1 MEWGRGR
8 TSCPYK
14 FASLYKVSRLHV
26 HVHVYDTPCVLCAMM
41 HIQYIRTAHGLW
53 IKVREKEMKSNVTLV
68 NKFCS
73 N

>member
-41 HIQYIRTAHGLW
+41 HIQYMHDVLHMDYGL
-53 IKVREKEMKSNVTLV
+53 KSERR
-68 NKFCS
+68 K
-73 N
+73 